1 MSDHLAAAR
10 AEAVRLQHDY
20 VGTEHLLLALLQR
33 DDASLTTILS
43 AFDASPAALRERL
56 EKRSPQ
62 GRGAPEDP
70 EAISIRSGARR
81 ALENAKAAAGGEEPG
96 PAHLL
101 GALLQDGRGV
111 VAASLGDL
119 GIPTAKVREALGL
132 PAIERPPRP
141 ERAPRT
147 EGADKEKAEKG
158 EKADKLEA
166 APPAPRQEKKR
177 DEPERPER
185 QKADRREKD
194 RNGQDRRDRNEAK
207 AERPERGER
216 GERNRERGR
225 DRGTAAAAPAT
236 APVAPV
242 SSTPATPGPR
252 RIAPVHEP
260 FLTWRKIPLLAIP
273 LSLYFAWGGA
283 FPSWLVF
290 GMACLAVLPLAGFMG
305 EATEHLAA
313 KTGPALGGFLN
324 ATFGN
329 AAELIIAIVALRAG
343 YIELVKASIIGS
355 ILGNLLLILGLSIV
369 AGGLHKPIV
378 RFNRTAVGVSAGML
392 ALAVTGLVFPAVF
405 HQLHPEAAAIT
416 ELRLS
421 EAVAVVL
428 LVTYGLSLLFSLKTH
443 NRLFAGEPHPTEAR
457 PWAVPKAMLVLAAAT
472 VGVAV
477 ESEILVHAVEG
488 LTAGSTFI
496 SQTFLGLI
504 VIPIIGNAAEHAT
517 AVVVARKGKMDLAL
531 NIALGSSTQVALLIA
546 PILVF
551 IGAAMGPSATGAYL
565 NLVFTPLE
573 VVAVGLSTIL
583 AAIVTLDGESHWFEG
598 VQLLALYAMV
608 AIAVFFI

>member
-1 MSDHLAAAR
+1 LSDHLAAAR

-20 VGTEHLLLALLQR
+20 IGTEHLLLALLQR
-33 DDASLTTILS
+33 DDASLTTILN
-43 AFDASPAALRERL
+43 AFDATPAALRERL

-70 EAISIRSGARR
+70 EAISVRSGARR
-81 ALENAKAAAGGEEPG
+81 ALENARTAAGGEEPG
-96 PAHLL
+96 PSHLL

-132 PAIERPPRP
+132 PPIERPARPERPPRA
-141 ERAPRT
+141 EAP
-147 EGADKEKAEKG
+147 DKAEKAEK
-158 EKADKLEA
+158 ADKPEPV
-166 APPAPRQEKKR
+166 PPAPRQEKKR
-177 DEPERPER
+177 DEQERPER
-185 QKADRREKD
+185 QKSDRREKD
-194 RNGQDRRDRNEAK
+194 RNGQDRRDRNEPK

-216 GERNRERGR
+216 SRDRGR
-225 DRGTAAAAPAT
+225 DRTSAAPASV
-236 APVAPV
+236 APVAAPPTV
-242 SSTPATPGPR
+242 SSTPPSPGPR

-260 FLTWRKIPLLAIP
+260 WLTWRKLPLLAIP
-273 LSLYFAWGGA
+273 ASLYFAWGGV
-283 FPSWLVF
+283 FPAWLVF

-405 HQLHPEAAAIT
+405 HQLHPEAAAVT

-428 LVTYGLSLLFSLKTH
+428 LITYGLSLLFSLKTH
-443 NRLFAGEPHPTEAR
+443 SRLFAGEPHPTEAR
-457 PWAVPKAMLVLAAAT
+457 PWAVPKAILVLALAT

-477 ESEILVHAVEG
+477 ESEILVHAVG
-488 LTAGSTFI
+488 DLTAGSTFI

-551 IGAAMGPSATGAYL
+551 IGAAMGPSATGSYL